1 MRKVRVKVEEPSF
14 DEDVED
20 TKVSTAPSH
29 VEKVLTN
36 DKYDVTWMSPLLLLI
51 HSFLMSYDMLHN
63 SLLLEQLL
71 LRLVL
76 NLVNIKF
83 LHGLFL
89 MLMYPFYVCWYS
101 TIGYLASGPV
111 MNGYG
116 FAYPSCLM
124 ILSNLWFRLSL
135 CT

>member
-1 MRKVRVKVEEPSF
+1 
-14 DEDVED
+14 
-20 TKVSTAPSH
+20 
-29 VEKVLTN
+29 
-36 DKYDVTWMSPLLLLI
+36 
-51 HSFLMSYDMLHN
+51 MSYDMLYN
-63 SLLLEQLL
+63 SLSLEQLL
-71 LRLVL
+71 LHLVL

-101 TIGYLASGPV
+101 TIGYLASSPV

-124 ILSNLWFRLSL
+124 ILSNFMVSAVFVYMMLHKTYNSLTLHDVLRNIGSSNGFSL
-135 CT
+135 CKA